1 MLESFSAS
9 NRSVIQ
15 GGCSGEGGPQGW
27 RFTALPPCAEPG
39 VRCLERVFL
48 LESSMPVLLGCG
60 PMWSQLQEGR
70 WFLRSSRKLR
80 FYVKPF
86 HFKML
91 AS

>member
-1 MLESFSAS
+1 MVSDTDPVQARAARMGVHRPATLRRAWGQ
-9 NRSVIQ
+9 V
-15 GGCSGEGGPQGW
+15 SG
-27 RFTALPPCAEPG
+27 
-39 VRCLERVFL
+39 ERVFL
-48 LESSMPVLLGCG
+48 LESSTPVLLGCG